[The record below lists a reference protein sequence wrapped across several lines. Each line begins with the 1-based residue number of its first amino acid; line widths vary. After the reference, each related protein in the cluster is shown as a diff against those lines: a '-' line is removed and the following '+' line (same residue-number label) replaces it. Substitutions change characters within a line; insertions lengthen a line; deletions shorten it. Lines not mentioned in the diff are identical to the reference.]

1 MGTDIRPEITTKSD
15 YQISKHRYYELKH
28 FCLQYIEWKAEYTE
42 LNTYVLKAVTEGLS
56 YDILKARFNIPCCR
70 NVYYDI
76 YRRFFWLLDKSRKQ
90 FAEFT
95 VPLMKG
101 GTLMKELIARNPKQ
115 LDLCLRLLFA
125 EGIQFQVRLFKT
137 EKGKVLYGITLLT
150 DDKTASIVEEKYF
163 TLTR

>member
-1 MGTDIRPEITTKSD
+1 
-15 YQISKHRYYELKH
+15 
-28 FCLQYIEWKAEYTE
+28 
-42 LNTYVLKAVTEGLS
+42 
-56 YDILKARFNIPCCR
+56 
-70 NVYYDI
+70 
-76 YRRFFWLLDKSRKQ
+76 
-90 FAEFT
+90 
-95 VPLMKG
+95 MKG

-137 EKGKVLYGITLLT
+137 EKGKVLYGITLLA